1 MPQDSWYVRP
11 TRDKSLPA
19 HDRGLTYAAYH
30 TEKPFVFEVFDGQ
43 GNITGVGPWY
53 RRDRHEHYA
62 KGSRVKNPGEN
73 NPSAIPDIECRFS
86 PQCAEGLTKKRQI
99 SISSARGAASPP
111 EEDSVLR
118 QLHTDIYQFLS
129 DLYRM

>member
-1 MPQDSWYVRP
+1 M
-11 TRDKSLPA
+11 A
-19 HDRGLTYAAYH
+19 G
-30 TEKPFVFEVFDGQ
+30 
-43 GNITGVGPWY
+43 
-53 RRDRHEHYA
+53 
-62 KGSRVKNPGEN
+62 
-73 NPSAIPDIECRFS
+73 IECRLS
-86 PQCAEGLTKKRQI
+86 PQCAEGLTKQRQI